1 MKPTCIFMC
10 LAVVLHALACS
21 TDFHGSED
29 GEDMDGVDQETD
41 GQDADA
47 ADPDADASDL
57 PEGDATECP
66 GGSCLIMGNCYV
78 DGDLRPDN
86 ACQRCDVAASDSAWS
101 FMPTGSP
108 CDDGEFCN
116 GEDVCNDV
124 GDCLSLGAPC
134 PDNADCFEEEPNC
147 RCRPGWHGER
157 CDVCHRYVAPGGR
170 GDGTAWDRA
179 MGGIQ
184 DAIDSAMEAGCDEVW
199 ARDGLYSLGETLI
212 MKGNVGIFGGFNGTE
227 AVREDRN
234 FYDFNSIIGGHGEVG
249 PLVLCVEGTCLDGAR
264 LDGFQLIEA
273 VNTGTSPFGGGM
285 AVQGVSPTIANC
297 TFRDNE
303 AGSGGGLF
311 LRESNAQVLACKFIR
326 NSANNG
332 GAVHMIGNE
341 ALTATPYFENCLL
354 WGNEAETRGGGLYQ
368 DHDVHAT
375 VMNCTISDNVAH
387 TSMSSIAPTR
397 FGGGIAIFDCQDDRM
412 TVMNAIV
419 FHNTAFLASG
429 TSVASQI
436 ECIFYDPDLG
446 GPEIISI
453 GYTDIEGGCTDC
465 TDLGGN
471 ISQNPSF
478 FDWGGHDYHIRATGE
493 VSPCIDMGLDT
504 DAPDHDLDGM
514 PRIDTPDV
522 GPVGV
527 LTDMG
532 CYEAR

>member
-1 MKPTCIFMC
+1 MKSACLFMC
-10 LAVVLHALACS
+10 IAFAAYALACS

-66 GGSCLIMGNCYV
+66 SGSCLIMGNCYA
-78 DGDLRPDN
+78 DGEPRPDN

-101 FMPTGSP
+101 FMPTGTS

-116 GEDVCNDV
+116 GEDMCNDV
-124 GDCLSLGAPC
+124 GECQSLGAPC

-179 MGGIQ
+179 MGSIQ
-184 DAIDSAMEAGCDEVW
+184 DAVDSAMEAGCDEVW
-199 ARDGLYSLGETLI
+199 VRDGVYNLEETLV
-212 MKGNVGIFGGFNGTE
+212 MKGNVALYGGFNGTE

-234 FYDFNSIIGGHGEVG
+234 FYEFNSILSGHGEVG
-249 PLVLCVEGTCLDGAR
+249 PLVLCLPDTCSDGAR
-264 LDGFQLIEA
+264 LDGFQLIDA
-273 VNTGTSPFGGGM
+273 VNTGTPPFGGGM

-297 TFRDNE
+297 TFRNNE
-303 AGSGGGLF
+303 AGSAGGLY
-311 LRESNAQVLACKFIR
+311 LRESNARVLACKFIQNR
-326 NSANNG
+326 AGNG
-332 GAVHMIGNE
+332 GAVLMYG
-341 ALTATPYFENCLL
+341 ADTLTATPYFENCLF
-354 WGNEAETRGGGLYQ
+354 WGNEAETRGGGLYL
-368 DHDVHAT
+368 DRDVHAT
-375 VMNCTISDNVAH
+375 VMNGTFADNVAH
-387 TSMSSIAPTR
+387 TSMSSITPAR
-397 FGGGIAIFDCQDDRM
+397 FGGGIGIFDCDTCTV
-412 TVMNAIV
+412 TVMNSIL
-419 FHNTAFLASG
+419 FFNTAVLSSG
-429 TSVASQI
+429 STVASQI
-436 ECIFYDPDLG
+436 ECAFGTGDYTTHI
-446 GPEIISI
+446 EI
-453 GYTDIEGGCTDC
+453 GYTDIEGGCSGC
-465 TDLGGN
+465 TDLDGN
-471 ISQNPSF
+471 ISQSPSF
-478 FDWGGHDYHIRATGE
+478 FDWTGHDYHIRATGD

-514 PRIDTPDV
+514 PRIDTPGV